1 MPGTEGGWGRTLSR
15 KWTQAAPKAVL
26 PQPRHRR
33 AVRTRSVSHFVYTTT
48 LGAQGQCRSHC
59 ADRETEAQSSRKE
72 SRKRPVVTFKGSPS
86 FRGLNPSECGVPSFW
101 LQLAISQQSDF
112 HDNRY
117 QKVLTLDLDPVGFQ
131 DAGNYT
137 CMATNARGTHA
148 TSMVFRVVGEH
159 QVVGGLGGARAGGG
173 ANAEKEETLVTSSR
187 ESLARGVSPRP
198 SQNPLPPGSNPRA
211 WLPRLP
217 ASLRSAWGPGSSGS
231 PRASPSTH
239 SVVPPSLGHSCPWDT

>member
-1 MPGTEGGWGRTLSR
+1 M
-15 KWTQAAPKAVL
+15 
-26 PQPRHRR
+26 
-33 AVRTRSVSHFVYTTT
+33 
-48 LGAQGQCRSHC
+48 
-59 ADRETEAQSSRKE
+59 
-72 SRKRPVVTFKGSPS
+72 VTFKGSPS